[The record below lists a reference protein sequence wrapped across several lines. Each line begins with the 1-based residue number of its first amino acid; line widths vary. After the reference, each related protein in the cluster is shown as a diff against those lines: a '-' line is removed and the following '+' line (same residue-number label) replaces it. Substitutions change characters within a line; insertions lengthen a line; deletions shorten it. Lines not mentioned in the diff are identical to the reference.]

1 MVRMSFIYVIG
12 RYSASA
18 ITLASLSAFT
28 HFITPYEYGIYA
40 LVIALAT
47 ALYATFGQWLRHVL
61 LRFAQPEIDGK
72 APLPSLILK
81 LFLVICIALA
91 LIALAVSPFL
101 SEEALYSL
109 YFAFPLLVFMGLF
122 ELSIAWFQFKL
133 RPASYVGLSILRTG
147 LAAVLGV
154 TTLYFGFG
162 SSGLILSALIAY
174 GIAFLPLF
182 IITSFG
188 LGSAKP
194 ALTYLKPMLAYGLP
208 LAVSAALG
216 SALILADRAIIAAL
230 ISTEAAGLYAA
241 PYDLAMRTLQVLLLA
256 INLAGTPLIIRAFES
271 NDLIRTSKLL
281 ERQWVLLVCTGFPVM
296 LFLVF
301 IPQGIAS
308 ILLGP
313 SFRQAGADL
322 MPIVAIATFIQ
333 GLESFYFSF
342 VFALSK
348 KPLKQTYI
356 LIIAVIINVIL
367 TIWLVPILGMRGGAW
382 ATLLSSIVAL
392 FGSIFIGS
400 SLQKLPLALN
410 ELIRIAL
417 AAFPMTVI
425 LILLA
430 PDTPFHTILTGLL
443 ALSLYVLALF
453 GLNVAG
459 LRQILLRFLRLQLAT
474 LYSKGELK

>member
-1 MVRMSFIYVIG
+1 
-12 RYSASA
+12 
-18 ITLASLSAFT
+18 
-28 HFITPYEYGIYA
+28 
-40 LVIALAT
+40 
-47 ALYATFGQWLRHVL
+47 
-61 LRFAQPEIDGK
+61 
-72 APLPSLILK
+72 
-81 LFLVICIALA
+81 
-91 LIALAVSPFL
+91 
-101 SEEALYSL
+101 
-109 YFAFPLLVFMGLF
+109 
-122 ELSIAWFQFKL
+122 
-133 RPASYVGLSILRTG
+133 
-147 LAAVLGV
+147 
-154 TTLYFGFG
+154 
-162 SSGLILSALIAY
+162 
-174 GIAFLPLF
+174 
-182 IITSFG
+182 
-188 LGSAKP
+188 
-194 ALTYLKPMLAYGLP
+194 
-208 LAVSAALG
+208 
-216 SALILADRAIIAAL
+216 
-230 ISTEAAGLYAA
+230 
-241 PYDLAMRTLQVLLLA
+241 
-256 INLAGTPLIIRAFES
+256 
-271 NDLIRTSKLL
+271 
-281 ERQWVLLVCTGFPVM
+281 M

-322 MPIVAIATFIQ
+322 MPIVATATFIQ

-342 VFALSK
+342 AFALSK

-356 LIIAVIINVIL
+356 LIIAMIVNVIL

-425 LILLA
+425 LIWLA

-459 LRQILLRFLRLQLAT
+459 LRQILLRFLRLQFAT

>member
-1 MVRMSFIYVIG
+1 MSLIYMLG
-12 RYSASA
+12 RYGASA
-18 ITLASLSAFT
+18 ITLIALSLYTRLA
-28 HFITPYEYGIYA
+28 TPQEYGVFA
-40 LVIALAT
+40 LVMALAT
-47 ALYATFGQWLRHVL
+47 ALYSGFGQWLRHIL
-61 LRFAQPEIDGK
+61 LRFSNADMKGGS
-72 APLPSLILK
+72 PLPSLVLQT
-81 LFLVICIALA
+81 FLVICSVLALA
-91 LIALAVSPFL
+91 LFVFTPFLNTRTYQAVGLALMLLTAMGCFELALAWL
-101 SEEALYSL
+101 QL
-109 YFAFPLLVFMGLF
+109 
-122 ELSIAWFQFKL
+122 QL
-133 RPASYVGLSILRTG
+133 RPAFYGGLSMLRTG
-147 LAAVLGV
+147 LAALFGVLALYLGYGAIGLV
-154 TTLYFGFG
+154 MTTFLAYA
-162 SSGLILSALIAY
+162 SAAV
-174 GIAFLPLF
+174 PVF
-182 IITSFG
+182 IRTGFG
-188 LGSAKP
+188 LGQARTP
-194 ALTYLKPMLAYGLP
+194 LFDIKPMLAYGLP
-208 LAVSAALG
+208 LAISAALG
-216 SALILADRAIIAAL
+216 SALVLADRAIIASM

-241 PYDLAMRTLQVLLLA
+241 PYDLAMRTLRVLMLA

-342 VFALSK
+342 AFALSK

-356 LIIAVIINVIL
+356 LIIAMIVNVIL

-425 LILLA
+425 LIWLA

-459 LRQILLRFLRLQLAT
+459 LRQILLRFLRLQFAT